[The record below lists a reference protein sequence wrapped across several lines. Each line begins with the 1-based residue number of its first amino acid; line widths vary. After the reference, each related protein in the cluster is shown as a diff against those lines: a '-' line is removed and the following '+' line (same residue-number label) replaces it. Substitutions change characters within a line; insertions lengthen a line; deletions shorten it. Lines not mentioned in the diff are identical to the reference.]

1 MLITVLMSVYN
12 GEKYLRK
19 SIHSVLTQSYK
30 DFEFIIVDDCS
41 SDKTIEIIKS
51 FNDSRIK
58 LLRNDSN
65 LGLSESL
72 NKGIKHS
79 LGKYIA
85 RHDDDDISHINRLQ
99 NQLNFMEISD
109 NVDAVFCRYK
119 LFDRLGNI
127 YNSESSFYN
136 DESAIVEALQNKTNP
151 LAHGSAMIR
160 SDSLIN
166 LGGYNN
172 KFIFGQDYELWT
184 RMLNEKKSIIMVN
197 HVGYYHRVSFN
208 CDKKKWQERFAILVD
223 KREQIGEVE
232 FLRRV
237 DKTYHEFSNNREND
251 KTIKLW
257 EILHNCREHI
267 KLRLHFLL
275 ILLKKR

>member
-72 NKGIKHS
+72 NKGIEHS

-85 RHDDDDISHINRLQ
+85 RHDDDDISQSNRLQ
-99 NQLNFMEISD
+99 NQLNLFKATNNI
-109 NVDAVFCRYK
+109 DAIFCRYA
-119 LFDRLGNI
+119 LFDKFGKI
-127 YNSESSFYN
+127 FNSESEYYKK
-136 DESAIVEALQNKTNP
+136 EQIEEALRNKEN
-151 LAHGSAMIR
+151 LFAHGAAMIR
-160 SDSLIN
+160 KKSLIA
-166 LGGYNN
+166 LGGYNTN
-172 KFIFGQDYELWT
+172 FVFGQDYELWI
-184 RMLNEKKSIIMVN
+184 RMLNQKQSIIMVN

-208 CDKKKWQERFAILVD
+208 CDKKKWQERFAVLVD

-232 FLRRV
+232 FLRRA

-251 KTIKLW
+251 KAIKLW
-257 EILHNCREHI
+257 KILHNYREHI